1 MFVRGKKITR
11 LDWHLVLHHQ
21 IVVHLRTPSSNI
33 RGLMANVRNY
43 FQTDLINL
51 EPKTSSGKWWP
62 GQPAR
67 HLAEI
72 AGLWKCNLTFPPWS
86 ATIGKGRER
95 CKGRNMRKIN
105 TDLAPALS
113 IKPLYTPPCY
123 NPSGTRKWNFPN
135 FLQKNSYFSSS
146 LEFYFFRYFEFQV
159 TWKKIDTKFKRKNL
173 VSWFLMN
180 ETVCFCTLY
189 NTTKCNWLK
198 FLVIN
203 GL

>member
-159 TWKKIDTKFKRKNL
+159 T
-173 VSWFLMN
+173 
-180 ETVCFCTLY
+180 
-189 NTTKCNWLK
+189 
-198 FLVIN
+198 
-203 GL
+203 